1 MFMRTQTDKII
12 NLNQFQ
18 GIKLEGGS
26 HSAKLYYVKS
36 AHETLDGDGLNLIA
50 TFEDK
55 GKAQEALEKIC
66 NDLASLERKRKDL
79 GWGVITG
86 GHYIMIKD
94 PESKKPL
101 AIINLNQFQKIE
113 IEQGTVRRGQEQQPI
128 NRKILFAFA
137 GTSKWPIADFDINS
151 SHAENALKDIFSAM
165 NEAELT
171 INNWQ
176 E

>member
-1 MFMRTQTDKII
+1 MFMLTQTDKII

-18 GIKLEGGS
+18 GITVEGGS
-26 HSAKLYYVKS
+26 NSAKLYYVTA
-36 AHETLDGDGLNLIA
+36 AHETLNGYGLNLIA
-50 TFEDK
+50 TFKDE

-101 AIINLNQFQKIE
+101 EIINLNQFQKIE
-113 IEQGTVRRGQEQQPI
+113 IEQGTVRSGQEQQPI
-128 NRKILFAFA
+128 NRKRLVAIA
-137 GTSKWPIADFDINS
+137 GASKWPIADFDINS
-151 SHAENALKDIFSAM
+151 SHAEDALKDIFSAM
-165 NEAELT
+165 NAAELT